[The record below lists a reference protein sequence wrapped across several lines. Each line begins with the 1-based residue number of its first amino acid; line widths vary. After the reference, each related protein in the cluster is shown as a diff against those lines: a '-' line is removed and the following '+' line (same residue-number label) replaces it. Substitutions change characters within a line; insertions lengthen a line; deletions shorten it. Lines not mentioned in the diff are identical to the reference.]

1 MDRRR
6 VQPAL
11 EAIPLRR
18 ANTNRRR
25 SSGSIHTTPSPDE
38 EEPAEEPE
46 NMRTPIEPQPAV
58 IRVTRP
64 FRRCWDLMMIL
75 LALYTCASVP
85 FILAYRIANVKEL
98 VIAQSVV
105 DFVFGIDICLNFFTT
120 YLNAKGKEIL
130 KRRKIVLKYLKGS
143 FWLDIAATI
152 PIDNVLIFLYPDN
165 TACKLLLLTDM
176 LRIRRILSLPTM
188 VRYTRVQDE
197 VKAFLRLLVII
208 TYLLLISHLFG
219 CFWFGVVATDTDAWL
234 PVPDFLTGETKVF
247 EDDLWGQYSMVFY
260 HSIWLLVGGEVGAR
274 SERTALCA
282 AAMITVGTVI
292 TAMLF
297 GEMEVIAS
305 SLNRRQTQFQEVFD
319 SAITTIKGMK
329 LPPKTVN
336 RILDYITSSQSQH
349 TAQEE
354 YETFMKFV
362 SPSLLREATAALYTP
377 IITSNQVLNNDERV
391 QKFLQQTMRTRFTQP
406 EEEII
411 SEGAVG
417 DALFLVLNGKF
428 SVLVVDRYK
437 TKHQVKHLEPG
448 ALFGEIALVYN
459 TVRTS
464 TVLSIGYS
472 IVAQLLKRDFERLVN
487 LFPQLLLKLREHA
500 YSYTDPWKDFIQE
513 TLLTI
518 PFITNFPD
526 YSINE
531 LPYLMEFRKLE
542 KGTYLFKP
550 GDKCLEL
557 YLVAEGLVEVAVTLN
572 EKSLHI
578 VKNKIL
584 PDKQREP
591 EPKVQRRRISVV
603 DYAVYDVGKESIF
616 RLKPKTEI
624 VPIFKNNKLV
634 GAITRNEELPHSTY
648 VLGDYPQ
655 EIVIE
660 ELGPG
665 TVIGS
670 HSIHTEQVL
679 QLQCKVVKSAKIYC
693 LKKELIESL
702 KKAPAD
708 INPAKVYESDVNFLR
723 HGLKVLE
730 ERKGIVLDYH
740 FNGDIHFSTRRKW
753 KNAILRVVFNNRE
766 RMSKG
771 MNFIAHM
778 LPKLRAIMACEN
790 AGNFELAAR
799 VERDEVPPH
808 HILEDGTLDPTIMSQ
823 ASGDNGSLSLSHPIM
838 KTFRAAT
845 AAVTQPGGEVVQEFG
860 RLTEE
865 MKKNK
870 ADLKAMRKDMN
881 FLHYSLLKL
890 LTSLGEKEQAEGEME
905 RLLRQAKE
913 SS

>member
-1 MDRRR
+1 
-6 VQPAL
+6 VQPAI
-11 EAIPLRR
+11 EAVPLRR
-18 ANTNRRR
+18 LGTNRRR

-46 NMRTPIEPQPAV
+46 NMRLPIKSRPPV

-64 FRRCWDLMMIL
+64 FRRFWDLSMIL

-85 FILAYRIANVKEL
+85 FTLAYKLTHVTEL
-98 VIAQSVV
+98 IVVQSVV
-105 DFVFGIDICLNFFTT
+105 DCVFAIDIGLNFYTT

-130 KRRKIVLKYLKGS
+130 KRRKIVQKYLGGA
-143 FWLDIAATI
+143 FWLDLIATF
-152 PIDNVLIFLYPDN
+152 PLDNILIALYPDSSV
-165 TACKLLLLTDM
+165 CRVLLLKDM
-176 LRIRRILSLPTM
+176 LRIRRILNLPTM

-197 VKAFLRLLVII
+197 FKAFLRLLVII

-219 CFWFGVVATDTDAWL
+219 CFWFAIVQTDHESWL

-260 HSIWLLVGGEVGAR
+260 HSVWLLVGGEVGAR
-274 SERTALCA
+274 NGMTGLCA
-282 AAMITVGTVI
+282 AAMITIGTVI

-377 IITSNQVLNNDERV
+377 IISKNQVLQGDERV

-411 SEGAVG
+411 SEGALG

-500 YSYTDPWKDFIQE
+500 YAYTDPWKDFIQE

-550 GDKCLEL
+550 GEKCQEVFI
-557 YLVAEGLVEVAVTLN
+557 VAEGLVEMAVTLN

-578 VKNKIL
+578 TKNKIL
-584 PDKQREP
+584 PERQREP

-603 DYAVYDVGKESIF
+603 DYAAFDVGKDSIF
-616 RLKPKTEI
+616 RLKPRTEI

-634 GAITRNEELPHSTY
+634 GAITRNEELPPSTY

-655 EIVIE
+655 EVVIE

-665 TVIGS
+665 TVIGA
-670 HSIHTEQVL
+670 HAIHTEQIW
-679 QLQCKVVKSAKIYC
+679 QLQCKVIKSAKIYS
-693 LKKELIESL
+693 LKRELIESL

-730 ERKGIVLDYH
+730 EKKGLVLDYH
-740 FNGDIHFSTRRKW
+740 FNGDVHFATRRRW
-753 KNAILRVVFNNRE
+753 KNVILRAIFSNRE

-808 HILEDGTLDPTIMSQ
+808 HILEDGTLDPTIMSL

-870 ADLKAMRKDMN
+870 TDLKAMRKDMN

-890 LTSLGEKEQAEGEME
+890 LTSLGEKERADGEME
-905 RLLRQAKE
+905 RLLSQSEEA
-913 SS
+913 